1 VIYGVNVGKYSST
14 MEHMGLRNS
23 IRPPVP
29 NCMRHRKKLQNCSI
43 EMSSAAQGDGGI
55 SLVGGAQFA
64 RISDWDQ
71 FHQLVA
77 AKQNPEL
84 EKMHAVFL

>member
-1 VIYGVNVGKYSST
+1 
-14 MEHMGLRNS
+14 
-23 IRPPVP
+23 
-29 NCMRHRKKLQNCSI
+29 MRHRKKLQNWSI